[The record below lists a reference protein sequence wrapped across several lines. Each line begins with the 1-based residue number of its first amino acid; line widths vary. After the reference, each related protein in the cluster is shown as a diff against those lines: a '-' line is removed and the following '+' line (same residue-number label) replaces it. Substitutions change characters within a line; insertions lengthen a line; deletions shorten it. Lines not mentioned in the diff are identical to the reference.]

1 MTKLQIAL
9 AIWAFCAA
17 MAYLFVRGA
26 CQRKVEGE

>member
-1 MTKLQIAL
+1 MTHLLIGAS
-9 AIWAFCAA
+9 IWAFCAA